1 MPLSEPE
8 VCRLQTNRFASV
20 GVYGWKKRAKDY
32 IKWFEVD
39 KGGQVVVLGVGVNLY
54 NEKSKMKETTCQ

>member
-1 MPLSEPE
+1 MRYVDSKQTG
-8 VCRLQTNRFASV
+8 LQV

-32 IKWFEVD
+32 IKWCEVD

-54 NEKSKMKETTCQ
+54 DQKSKMKETTCQ